1 MITIRRAD
9 ERGHFNHGWL
19 NTYHTFSFADYHDPG
34 HMGFRDLRVINED
47 RVQPGSGFGTHGHR
61 DMEILSYVLEGGLE
75 HRDSLGNGGVV
86 RPGEVQRMSAGTGVR
101 HSESNASKSD
111 PLHFLQIWIQPSRAG
126 LDPGYEQKMFGLEER
141 KNHLRLIASP
151 DGADGSLSINQD
163 VRLYTTVLDRG
174 QKAEHQLDPGRYG
187 WLQVARGQVEL
198 NGQILRESDGAAV
211 SNEGSITILGNG
223 DSEILLFDLG

>member
-9 ERGHFNHGWL
+9 QRGHFNHGWL
-19 NTYHTFSFADYHDPG
+19 DTNHTFSFADYHDPD

-47 RVQPGSGFGTHGHR
+47 RVQPGAGFGTHGHR

-111 PLHFLQIWIQPSRAG
+111 PLHFLQIWVQPSRSG
-126 LDPGYEQKMFGLEER
+126 LDPGYEQKLFPLEER
-141 KNHLRLIASP
+141 RNRLRLIASP
-151 DGADGSLSINQD
+151 DGVDGSLKINQD
-163 VRLYTTVLDRG
+163 VRLFTAVLDRG
-174 QKAEHQLDPGRYG
+174 ENAEYQFDRGRYG

-198 NGQILRESDGAAV
+198 NGQTLRESDGAAI
-211 SNEGSITILGNG
+211 SDETALTMIGNG
-223 DSEILLFDLG
+223 KSEILLFDLA